1 MQRLHLVC
9 ARSYENYAFCDS
21 IPVRH
26 VPGGCPDTSTAA
38 SQSANSAGGQS
49 AADAPKPAP
58 KAATDPAVPAAK
70 KPKKVWTNDEISPQA
85 DQEAFQLWV
94 MPSLIRNLRR
104 RTIPRKL
111 PLVSAA
117 GKRQIANYRDR
128 LHQLRNELESTEKKI
143 SDLRNFKAENTSSSG
158 GINMKQRYSMTPLE
172 DQVKQLEERKKQ
184 LQSQI
189 DAVEDQARKSGVEP
203 RRPALTTSFFSGIP
217 GMEARSHTR

>member
-1 MQRLHLVC
+1 MRIMRF
-9 ARSYENYAFCDS
+9 A
-21 IPVRH
+21 IPFLC
-26 VPGGCPDTSTAA
+26 GMFLAAALTLTAA

-70 KPKKVWTNDEISPQA
+70 KPKKVWTNDEISTAGGPGSISVVGNA
-85 DQEAFQLWV
+85 DPDSKSSSKDNPAKTSPGER
-94 MPSLIRNLRR
+94 SRE
-104 RTIPRKL
+104 
-111 PLVSAA
+111 
-117 GKRQIANYRDR
+117 RQIANYRDR

-203 RRPALTTSFFSGIP
+203 GDLR
-217 GMEARSHTR
+217 